1 LARMRSDFCASVMA
15 QVLLNMASLL
25 VGVV

>member
-1 LARMRSDFCASVMA
+1 MRSDFCASVMA